1 MKKSDINKLIGK
13 EKTQIM
19 EQFIKNCPFERWSE
33 NNLKISAVNC
43 GFESGYSLI
52 LFPEGIKDFTQ
63 YFINS
68 MNEDLLIEFNK
79 SNEFIKTNDKITYL
93 IELKLQ
99 KYAKI
104 KEAIR
109 NLLQFYVLPHN
120 ILLGQKHLW
129 QTCDQIWYLA
139 GDKSIDFNHYS
150 KRLILAKI
158 YSSTLLY
165 WLSDESEGY
174 KSTKL
179 FLREQINNTKKIGK
193 FKSSIN
199 NFIKILST
207 DNH

>member
-1 MKKSDINKLIGK
+1 MKKSDINKLIDK

-33 NNLKISAVNC
+33 NNLKISAANC

-63 YFINS
+63 YFIKS
-68 MNEDLLIEFNK
+68 MNEHLIAELSK
-79 SNEFIKTNDKITYL
+79 SNEHVKTNDKIIYL

-99 KYAKI
+99 QYSKI

-109 NLLQFYVLPHN
+109 NLLQFYVLPSN
-120 ILLGQKHLW
+120 VLLAQKHLW
-129 QTCDQIWYLA
+129 QTCDEIWYLV
-139 GDKSIDFNHYS
+139 GDKSTDFNHYS

-158 YSSTLLY
+158 YSSVLLY
-165 WLSDESEGY
+165 WISDESEDY
-174 KSTKL
+174 NNTKI

-199 NFIKILST
+199 NFIKILSA